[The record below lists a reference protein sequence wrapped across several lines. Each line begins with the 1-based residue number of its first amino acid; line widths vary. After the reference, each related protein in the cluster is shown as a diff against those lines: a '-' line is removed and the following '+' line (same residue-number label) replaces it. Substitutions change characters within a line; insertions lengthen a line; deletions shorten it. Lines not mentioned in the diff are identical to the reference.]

1 MKDYLKLALPHIVAI
16 AVFVLFSS
24 IFFSPLFQGY
34 SLKQS
39 DVKQYQGMS
48 KEILDHYA
56 VNEEDPLWT
65 NSMFGGMPAYQILVY
80 EKSNMLSY
88 VDRAIKLGLPKS
100 AAILFTVMLGFY
112 IFALCLRVN
121 PWLGIGAAVAYGFC
135 TINILYIG
143 AGHITKV
150 NTIAYIAPTLG
161 GLILAFRGKIF
172 IGAAVFSLF
181 FGLNL
186 MANHPQMTYYL
197 GFACLFIG
205 FGELYRC
212 VKSKKTREFLVAS
225 GLLIVGAVLALISNA
240 SSLLPTQEYS
250 SYTTRGATDLNIE
263 PDGSKK
269 EVSKQSGL
277 DTDYILEYNY
287 GGGEL
292 LSMVIPKARG
302 EKGAPF
308 GNNEALVDYMSER
321 DSDMETSFSNDKT
334 FLGQSTYWGGQRFS
348 GGAFYFGVVLFV
360 LFIFGMVFLKDVIK
374 WPVLALIILV
384 MLLASNDPEG
394 INAFFI
400 NKFPLYNKFRDSKMI
415 LILLQLMIPM
425 IALLFIDGLTK
436 GHFSFSNAKKIYA
449 TSGVIFLFFV
459 ILLLMPSLSGSFIS
473 ENESKLFADA
483 VQNQPDAKDY
493 FNGLKS
499 AMKDARIFL
508 FKQDALRAL
517 GLAIVTLLCILF
529 YYRKKSFSLSLFI
542 VLGVFAIGDN
552 FSVSKRY
559 LNTNENIEDRDAERI
574 SNAAAAGF
582 MNENEDRIAYES
594 FEPTGLSLLPAQMPS
609 QADQF
614 ILNSEKSNIGNF
626 DKQVLNFKT
635 SLDNHFYYKSIE
647 NEKLRDLIASYGVLN
662 QNTNYRVLTLGN
674 PFNETG
680 TSYYHKSIGGYH
692 GAKLKRYQELIDFR
706 IGIEMA
712 YIQQNLN
719 IQGLAVF
726 KETPALNMLNTKYV
740 ILNPGQ
746 RPLENTFRFG
756 NAWFVSNIKKVR
768 SADEEILAL
777 SDSTL
782 DFRETAVVLN
792 EFSGVETVKDRD
804 QEATIEMTKYA
815 ANEIEYRSKSTS
827 NQLAIFSEI
836 YYPKGWNC
844 YVDGKLTSSFR
855 ANYVLRGVKL
865 LKGEHKIVWKF
876 EPSTFF
882 KSKTASM
889 IGSLTLISLCLV
901 VFGLKLRPVFS
912 KTNDS
917 VV

>member
-1 MKDYLKLALPHIVAI
+1 MKDYFKLALPHIVAI
-16 AVFVLFSS
+16 TVFVLFSS
-24 IFFSPLFQGY
+24 MFFSPLFQGY

-48 KEILDHYA
+48 KEILDHYV

-80 EKSNMLSY
+80 EKNNMLSY

-112 IFALCLRVN
+112 IFALCLSVN
-121 PWLGIGAAVAYGFC
+121 PWLGMGAAVAYGFC

-205 FGELYRC
+205 LGEFYRC
-212 VKSKKTREFLVAS
+212 VKSKKAREFLYAS
-225 GLLIVGAVLALISNA
+225 GLLIFGAVLALVSNA

-250 SYTTRGATDLNIE
+250 AYTTRGATELTIE

-292 LSMVIPKARG
+292 LSMIIPKARG

-308 GNNEALVDYMSER
+308 GNDEALVDYMSER
-321 DSDMETSFSNDKT
+321 DTDMETSFSSDKT

-360 LFIFGMVFLKDVIK
+360 LFLFGMVFLKDGIK
-374 WPVLALIILV
+374 WPVLALVILT
-384 MLLASNDPEG
+384 MLLASNDPGG

-400 NKFPLYNKFRDSKMI
+400 HKFPLYNKFRDSKMI
-415 LILLQLMIPM
+415 LILVQLMIPM

-436 GHFSFSNAKKIYA
+436 SHFSFSNAKKVYV
-449 TSGVIFLFFV
+449 TSGVIFLFFA
-459 ILLLMPSLSGSFIS
+459 ILMLIPSLSGSFIS
-473 ENESKLFADA
+473 DNESKLFADA

-517 GLAIVTLLCILF
+517 GLAFITLICILF
-529 YYRKKSFSLSLFI
+529 YHRKKSFSLSLFI
-542 VLGVFAIGDN
+542 VIGVFAIGDN

-559 LNTNENIEDRDAERI
+559 LNTNESMEDRDADRI
-574 SNAAAAGF
+574 SNLTNAGF

-594 FEPTGLSLLPAQMPS
+594 FEPTGLSLLPAQMPG

-614 ILNSEKSNIGNF
+614 ILDSEKSNIDNF
-626 DKQVLNFKT
+626 DKQVLNFKN
-635 SLDNHFYYKSIE
+635 SLNNHFYYDAIKNE
-647 NEKLRDLIASYGVLN
+647 NLRDLIASFAVLN
-662 QNTNYRVLTLGN
+662 ENTNYRVLTLGN
-674 PFNETG
+674 PFNETR

-692 GAKLKRYQELIDFR
+692 GAKLKSYQELIDFR
-706 IGIEMA
+706 IGREMA
-712 YIQQNLN
+712 YLQQNIN
-719 IQGLAVF
+719 IQGMAVF
-726 KETPALNMLNTKYV
+726 NQTPTLNMLNTKYV
-740 ILNPGQ
+740 ILNTSQ

-756 NAWFVSNIKKVR
+756 NAWFVSNIQKVR
-768 SADEEILAL
+768 SADDEILAL

-782 DFRETAVVLN
+782 DFRETAVVRN

-804 QEATIEMTKYA
+804 QEATIEMIKYA

-844 YVDGKLTSSFR
+844 YIDGKLTPSFR
-855 ANYVLRGVKL
+855 ANYILRGVKL
-865 LKGEHKIVWKF
+865 LKGEHKIIWKF

-882 KSKTASM
+882 KAKTASM
-889 IGSLTLISLCLV
+889 FGSLTLISLCLV
-901 VFGLKLRPVFS
+901 VFGLKLRPFLS
-912 KTNDS
+912 KSDDS
-917 VV
+917 LI

>member
-1 MKDYLKLALPHIVAI
+1 MKDYLKLALPHIVAV
-16 AVFVLFSS
+16 AVFALFSC

-56 VNEEDPLWT
+56 VNDEDPLWT

-80 EKSNMLSY
+80 DKNNMLSY

-100 AAILFTVMLGFY
+100 AGILFTVMLGFY

-161 GLILAFRGKIF
+161 GLMLAFRGRILL
-172 IGAAVFSLF
+172 GAAVFSLF

-197 GFACLFIG
+197 AFACLFIG
-205 FGELYRC
+205 LGELYRC
-212 VKSKKTREFLVAS
+212 IRSNEFREFLFAS
-225 GLLIVGAVLALISNA
+225 GLLMVGAVLAFVSNA
-240 SSLLPTQEYS
+240 SSLMPTQEYS
-250 SYTTRGATDLNIE
+250 AYTTRGATTLTIE

-269 EVSKQSGL
+269 EASKQSGL

-308 GNNEALVDYMSER
+308 GNNEALIDYMSDR
-321 DSDMETSFSNDKT
+321 DVQKETSFSSDKT

-360 LFIFGMVFLKDVIK
+360 LFIFGMVFLKDSIK
-374 WPVLALIILV
+374 WPVLALMILV
-384 MLLASNDPEG
+384 MLLASNDPGG

-415 LILLQLMIPM
+415 LILVQLMIPM
-425 IALLFIDGLTK
+425 MALLFIDGLMK
-436 GHFSFSNAKKIYA
+436 GKVLFSDAKKVYS
-449 TSGVIFLFFV
+449 TSGVVFIFFAT
-459 ILLLMPSLSGSFIS
+459 LMLIPSLSGSFIS
-473 ENESKLFADA
+473 ENESKLFAEA
-483 VQNQPDAKDY
+483 VQNQPEAKEY

-517 GLAIVTLLCILF
+517 GLAIAVLVCMLI
-529 YYRKKSFSLSLFI
+529 YYRKKSFSLSLI
-542 VLGVFAIGDN
+542 IILGVFAIGDN
-552 FSVSKRY
+552 ISVSKRY
-559 LNTNENIEDRDAERI
+559 LNTEEGIEDRDADRI
-574 SNAAAAGF
+574 STVVAAGF
-582 MNENEDRIAYES
+582 MAENEDRVPYES

-614 ILNSEKSNIGNF
+614 ILNSEKSNIRNF
-626 DKQVLNFKT
+626 DNQVLNFKA
-635 SLDNHFYYKSIE
+635 SLSNHFYYKSIE
-647 NEKLRDLIASYGVLN
+647 NENLKGLIASYGILN

-674 PFNETG
+674 PFNETR

-692 GAKLKRYQELIDFR
+692 GAKLKSYQELIDFR
-706 IGIEMA
+706 IGLEIA
-712 YIQQNLN
+712 YIQQNIN
-719 IQGLAVF
+719 NQGLTVF
-726 KETPALNMLNTKYV
+726 KQTPVLNMLNTKYI
-740 ILNPGQ
+740 ILNPSQ
-746 RPLENTFRFG
+746 RPLENTFRMG
-756 NAWFVSNIKKVR
+756 NAWLVSNIKTVK

-782 DFRETAVVLN
+782 DLSETAVVQM
-792 EFSGVETVKDRD
+792 EFSGLETVRDRD
-804 QEATIEMTKYA
+804 EEATIEMIHYA

-827 NQLAIFSEI
+827 NQLAVFSEI

-844 YVDGKLTSSFR
+844 YIDKKLTRHFR
-855 ANYVLRGVKL
+855 ANYVLRGVQL
-865 LKGEHKIVWKF
+865 PQGEHKIVWKF
-876 EPSTFF
+876 EPETFYQA
-882 KSKTASM
+882 KSASL
-889 IGSLTLISLCLV
+889 IGSSLLILVCLV
-901 VFGLKLRPVFS
+901 VFYFALNPIGPKVG
-912 KTNDS
+912 
-917 VV
+917 

>member
-1 MKDYLKLALPHIVAI
+1 MKDYFKLALPHIVAI
-16 AVFVLFSS
+16 TVFVLFSS
-24 IFFSPLFQGY
+24 MFFSPLFQGY

-48 KEILDHYA
+48 KEILDHYV

-80 EKSNMLSY
+80 EKNNMLSY
-88 VDRAIKLGLPKS
+88 LDRAIKLGLPKS

-112 IFALCLRVN
+112 IFALCLSVN
-121 PWLGIGAAVAYGFC
+121 PWLGMGAAVAYGFC

-161 GLILAFRGKIF
+161 GLILAFRGKKF

-205 FGELYRC
+205 LGEFYRC
-212 VKSKKTREFLVAS
+212 VKSKKTREFLYAS
-225 GLLIVGAVLALISNA
+225 GLLIFGGVLALVSNA

-250 SYTTRGATDLNIE
+250 AYTTRGATDLTIE

-292 LSMVIPKARG
+292 LSMIIPKARG

-308 GNNEALVDYMSER
+308 GNDEALVDYMSER
-321 DSDMETSFSNDKT
+321 DTDMETSFSSDKT

-360 LFIFGMVFLKDVIK
+360 LFLFGLVFLKDGIK
-374 WPVLALIILV
+374 WPVLALVILT
-384 MLLASNDPEG
+384 MLLASNDPGG

-400 NKFPLYNKFRDSKMI
+400 HKFPLYNKFRDSKMI
-415 LILLQLMIPM
+415 LILVQLMIPM

-436 GHFSFSNAKKIYA
+436 SHFSFSNAKKVYV
-449 TSGVIFLFFV
+449 TSGVIFLFFAV
-459 ILLLMPSLSGSFIS
+459 LMLIPSLSGSFIS

-517 GLAIVTLLCILF
+517 GLAFITLICILF
-529 YYRKKSFSLSLFI
+529 YHRKKSFSLSLFI
-542 VLGVFAIGDN
+542 VIGVFAIGDN

-559 LNTNENIEDRDAERI
+559 LNTNESMEDRDADRI
-574 SNAAAAGF
+574 SNLTNAGF

-594 FEPTGLSLLPAQMPS
+594 FEPTGLSLLPAQMPG

-614 ILNSEKSNIGNF
+614 ILDSEKSNIDNF

-647 NEKLRDLIASYGVLN
+647 NDKLRDLIASYGVLN

-674 PFNETG
+674 PFNETR

-692 GAKLKRYQELIDFR
+692 GAKLKSYQELIDFR
-706 IGIEMA
+706 IGREMA
-712 YIQQNLN
+712 YLQQNIN
-719 IQGLAVF
+719 IQGMAVF
-726 KETPALNMLNTKYV
+726 NQTPTLNMLNTKYV
-740 ILNPGQ
+740 ILNPSQ

-756 NAWFVSNIKKVR
+756 NAWFVSNIQKVR
-768 SADEEILAL
+768 SADDEILAL

-782 DFRETAVVLN
+782 DFRETAVVRN

-804 QEATIEMTKYA
+804 QEATIEMIKYA

-844 YVDGKLTSSFR
+844 YIDGKLTPSFR
-855 ANYVLRGVKL
+855 ANYILRGVKL
-865 LKGEHKIVWKF
+865 LKGEHKIIWKF

-882 KSKTASM
+882 KAKTASM
-889 IGSLTLISLCLV
+889 FGSLTLISLCLV
-901 VFGLKLRPVFS
+901 VFGLKLRPFLS
-912 KTNDS
+912 KSDDS
-917 VV
+917 LI

>member
-1 MKDYLKLALPHIVAI
+1 MKDYLKLALPHIVAV
-16 AVFVLFSS
+16 AVFALFSCM
-24 IFFSPLFQGY
+24 FFSPLFQGY

-56 VNEEDPLWT
+56 VNDEDPLWT

-80 EKSNMLSY
+80 DKNNMLSY

-100 AAILFTVMLGFY
+100 AGILFTVMLGFY

-161 GLILAFRGKIF
+161 GLMLAFRGRILL
-172 IGAAVFSLF
+172 GAAVFSLF

-197 GFACLFIG
+197 AFACLFIG
-205 FGELYRC
+205 LGELYRC
-212 VKSKKTREFLVAS
+212 IRSKEFREFLFAS
-225 GLLIVGAVLALISNA
+225 GLLMVGAVLAFVSNA
-240 SSLLPTQEYS
+240 SSLMPTQEYS
-250 SYTTRGATDLNIE
+250 EYTTRGATTLTIE

-269 EVSKQSGL
+269 EASKQSGL

-308 GNNEALVDYMSER
+308 GNNEALIDYMSDR
-321 DSDMETSFSNDKT
+321 DVQKETSFSSDKT

-360 LFIFGMVFLKDVIK
+360 LFIFGMVFLKDSIK
-374 WPVLALIILV
+374 WPVLALMILV
-384 MLLASNDPEG
+384 MLLASNDPGG

-415 LILLQLMIPM
+415 LILVQLMIPM
-425 IALLFIDGLTK
+425 MALLFIDGLMK
-436 GHFSFSNAKKIYA
+436 GKVLFSDAKKVYS
-449 TSGVIFLFFV
+449 TSGVVFIFFAT
-459 ILLLMPSLSGSFIS
+459 LMLIPSLSGSFIS
-473 ENESKLFADA
+473 ENESKLFAEA
-483 VQNQPDAKDY
+483 VQNQPEAKEY

-517 GLAIVTLLCILF
+517 GLAIAVLVCMLI
-529 YYRKKSFSLSLFI
+529 YYRKKSFSLSLI
-542 VLGVFAIGDN
+542 IILGVFAIGDN
-552 FSVSKRY
+552 ISVSKRY
-559 LNTNENIEDRDAERI
+559 LNTKEGIEDRDADRI
-574 SNAAAAGF
+574 STVVAAGF
-582 MNENEDRIAYES
+582 MAENEDRVPYES

-614 ILNSEKSNIGNF
+614 ILNSEKSNIRNF
-626 DKQVLNFKT
+626 DNQVLNFKA
-635 SLDNHFYYKSIE
+635 SLSNHFYYKSIE
-647 NEKLRDLIASYGVLN
+647 NENLKGLIASYGILN

-674 PFNETG
+674 PFNETR

-692 GAKLKRYQELIDFR
+692 GAKLKSYQELIDFR
-706 IGIEMA
+706 IGLEIA
-712 YIQQNLN
+712 YIQQNIN
-719 IQGLAVF
+719 NQGLTVF
-726 KETPALNMLNTKYV
+726 KQTPVLNMLNTKYI
-740 ILNPGQ
+740 ILNPSQ
-746 RPLENTFRFG
+746 RPLENTFRMG
-756 NAWFVSNIKKVR
+756 NAWLVSNIKTVK

-782 DFRETAVVLN
+782 DLSETAVIQM
-792 EFSGVETVKDRD
+792 EFGGLETVRDRD
-804 QEATIEMTKYA
+804 EEATIEMIHYA

-827 NQLAIFSEI
+827 NQLAVFSEI

-844 YVDGKLTSSFR
+844 YIDNKLTRHFR
-855 ANYVLRGVKL
+855 ANYVLRGVQL
-865 LKGEHKIVWKF
+865 PQGEHKIVWKF
-876 EPSTFF
+876 EPETFYQA
-882 KSKTASM
+882 KSASL
-889 IGSLTLISLCLV
+889 IGSSLLILVCLV
-901 VFGLKLRPVFS
+901 VFYFALNPIGPKVG
-912 KTNDS
+912 
-917 VV
+917 